1 MRIRK
6 KTQAGT
12 LQSSDLIVFVEPAD
26 TLEVEIESTVQ
37 QQFGAAWRNADIKL
51 AASAF

>member
-26 TLEVEIESTVQ
+26 TLEVEISRPCSSNSGT
-37 QQFGAAWRNADIKL
+37 
-51 AASAF
+51 